1 MAEPK
6 EYVHP
11 LPKHIWEITVQVE
24 NGDWHWTRTSEPVP
38 FSVAV
43 HEAITFEERLL
54 LQGGRLVSIANV
66 DPPQT

>member
-11 LPKHIWEITVQVE
+11 LPTDVWEYTVQVE
-24 NGDWHWTRTSEPVP
+24 NGDWHWTRSRNPIDFRE
-38 FSVAV
+38 AV
-43 HEAITFEERLL
+43 IEALDYESSLE
-54 LQGGRLVSIANV
+54 GGRLVSIANV

>member
-11 LPKHIWEITVQVE
+11 LPTHVWEYTVQVE
-24 NGDWHWTRTSEPVP
+24 NGDWHWTRSRNPID
-38 FSVAV
+38 FR
-43 HEAITFEERLL
+43 EAIIEALDYESSLE
-54 LQGGRLVSIANV
+54 GGRLVSIANV